1 MSADRLETIDR
12 IVKRGISA
20 GGYPGA
26 AVVVGRRG
34 YSVFEKGYGRLGW
47 TSSSNP
53 VVPDESIYDL
63 ASLTKVVGT
72 TTAAMILYDEGRL
85 DIEAPVSGT
94 LVHKAAA
101 GETYEVGFE
110 IGEIV

>member
-1 MSADRLETIDR
+1 MPMTLTLPKLEMSMVEGTIAEWVAADGSAVTEGQVIYVLETD
-12 IVKRGISA
+12 K
-20 GGYPGA
+20 
-26 AVVVGRRG
+26 
-34 YSVFEKGYGRLGW
+34 
-47 TSSSNP
+47 
-53 VVPDESIYDL
+53 
-63 ASLTKVVGT
+63 
-72 TTAAMILYDEGRL
+72 TAR